1 MLFNS
6 YTFLYGFL
14 PAVLAGYFLLGRLRL
29 ILASRVWLT
38 AASLVF
44 YGWWDVRYVLLICG
58 SIIFNYA
65 VGLLLQRSS
74 VADITPPSYYRKGL
88 MIAGLAG
95 NLLLLGWYKYADF
108 LLDNVNVLT
117 GSALPLLN
125 LALPLGISF
134 YTFTQIAYVVDSY
147 YGRVR
152 ESSLL
157 NYTLFVTFFPQ
168 LVAGPILHHKEM
180 MPQFRHLRSYKWNW
194 SHAAGGCYILCIGLF
209 KKVVIA
215 DTLAVYANDGFANAV
230 NAIDSWIAVLT
241 YTLQLYFD
249 FSGYTDMAIGIALL
263 FNIRLPQNF
272 NSPYKA
278 VSIQDFWRRWH
289 ITLSRFLRD
298 YIYIPLGGNRKG
310 TVITMRN
317 LMITFLLGGI
327 WHGAGWTFIIWGLL
341 HGAALVVHR
350 LWSSKVRPLP
360 AWCGWLLTFLFINL
374 TWVFFRAENLSQ
386 AFRLLKG
393 LAGLNGIGNISLIQ
407 DLPAILLLAILMPVV
422 LLAPNSAERL
432 ALLRPSWRAG
442 AAIAVMFVIAMLY
455 LNRIT
460 PFLYFNF

>member
-14 PAVLAGYFLLGRLRL
+14 PIVLAGYFLLGRFRL
-29 ILASRVWLT
+29 IFAARVWLT

-44 YGWWDVRYVLLICG
+44 YGWWDVRYVLLISG
-58 SIIFNYA
+58 SIVFNYA
-65 VGLLLQRSS
+65 AGLLLQRSAVS
-74 VADITPPSYYRKGL
+74 DTTPRPYYRKGL
-88 MIAGLAG
+88 MIAGVAG

-108 LLDNVNVLT
+108 LLENVNALT
-117 GSALPLLN
+117 GSAVPLLS

-152 ESSLL
+152 ESSLI

-180 MPQFRHLRSYKWNW
+180 MPQFRQLRSYKWNW
-194 SHAAGGCYILCIGLF
+194 GHIAGGCYMLCIGLF

-215 DTLAVYANDGFANAV
+215 DTLAGYANDGFANAV
-230 NAIDSWIAVLT
+230 HAVDSWIAVLT

-289 ITLSRFLRD
+289 MTLSRFLRD

-310 TVITMRN
+310 SIITMRN

-341 HGAALVVHR
+341 HGIALVVHR
-350 LWSSKVRPLP
+350 LWSMKVRPLP
-360 AWCGWLLTFLFINL
+360 ALCGWLLTFLFINL
-374 TWVFFRAENLSQ
+374 TWVFFRAEDLSE

-393 LAGLNGIGNISLIQ
+393 LTGLNGIGNIGLIQ
-407 DLPAILLLAILMPVV
+407 DLPPILLLAILMPIV

-432 ALLRPSWRAG
+432 ESLRPSWRAG
-442 AAIAVMFVIAMLY
+442 AAAAILFTIAMLF